1 MGFLAALA
9 PLAISALG
17 SAGAAAGGIGAAIGS
32 TFAGAAGAT
41 AASAA
46 TASLG
51 AGGISTL
58 LSTGGSIL
66 SGISAFQQGMFQ
78 KSVAQQNEQ
87 IMLQN
92 QRTAL
97 EAGNTQE
104 SLQRLKTGQMI
115 GREVAGAAAQGI
127 DVGTGAP
134 KAVQA
139 ATQLGGDMDALMIRY
154 NAARQAYG
162 YQVEA
167 DQYHDQASI
176 AGRAAVGGLVSGLF
190 QAGSS
195 FLSGSASLADKWL
208 QYKLNVPGFGSSGGG
223 GTPSISFG
231 DTSPAGYGS
240 DFG

>member
-9 PLAISALG
+9 PLAISAIG
-17 SAGAAAGGIGAAIGS
+17 SAGAAAGGIGAALGS

-46 TASLG
+46 SSALSL
-51 AGGISTL
+51 GGISTA
-58 LSTGGSIL
+58 LSTAGGVL
-66 SGISAFQQGMFQ
+66 SGISAYQQGMFQ
-78 KSVAQQNEQ
+78 KSVAEQNEQ
-87 IMLQN
+87 ISLQN

-104 SLQRLKTGQMI
+104 SLQRLRTGQMV

-127 DVGTGAP
+127 DVGTGSP
-134 KAVQA
+134 LAVQA
-139 ATQLGGDMDALMIRY
+139 ATKLGGDMDALMIRY

-162 YQVEA
+162 YTVQA
-167 DQYHDQASI
+167 DQFKDQATI

-195 FLSGSASLADKWL
+195 FLSGSSSLADKWL
-208 QYKLNVPGFGSSGGG
+208 NAKLNVPGFGGQA
-223 GTPSISFG
+223 PPVSFG
-231 DTSPAGYGS
+231 DSAGDFAGNYG
-240 DFG
+240 